1 MAGKGKVCHSFEEA
15 VAGIFDGAVVMVGGF
30 GPPGTPVNLVAA
42 LRDQGA
48 GEFTLITSGTGIGGD
63 YPDVGMLFAAHRAR
77 KVIAAFAFPQVHR
90 PEVDRLTPFHR
101 AYLAGEVELEL
112 VPLGTLAERIR
123 AGGAG
128 IGGFYTPTGV
138 DTIVDQGKEKRV
150 IEGEE
155 YLLERP
161 LRADFA
167 LINAH
172 KADRLG
178 NLIYL
183 GTSRFLNSVMAT
195 AADIT
200 IVEVDDIVDPG
211 ELDPETIITPFVYV
225 DRIVQ
230 RRVGSEKSA

>member
-1 MAGKGKVCHSFEEA
+1 MASKSKVCDSFEEA
-15 VAGIFDGAVVMVGGF
+15 VADIVDGAVVMVSGF
-30 GPPGTPVNLVAA
+30 GPPGTPVNLVTA

-48 GEFTLITSGTGIGGD
+48 RELTLITSGTGMGGGW
-63 YPDVGMLFAAHRAR
+63 PDVGMLFEAR
-77 KVIAAFAFPQVHR
+77 QAKKVIAAFAFPQVHR

-101 AYLAGEVELEL
+101 AYMAGQVDLEL
-112 VPLGTLAERIR
+112 APLGTLAERIR

-128 IGGFYTPTGV
+128 IGGFYTRTGV
-138 DTIVDQGKEKRV
+138 GTVVEQGKEKRV
-150 IEGEE
+150 IEGKE

-178 NLIYL
+178 NLTYL
-183 GTSRFLNSVMAT
+183 GTSRFLNPAMAT

-200 IVEVDDIVDPG
+200 IAEVDEIVDPG
-211 ELDPETIITPFVYV
+211 ELDPETVITPFIYV
-225 DRIVQ
+225 DRIVE
-230 RRVGSEKSA
+230 RRARE